1 MNEQKKLQIMFTAG
15 VLGTLAF
22 KKGLQ
27 NIPALDLDLYKYME
41 TIQNIEGAIGLA
53 IKSWIENWNL
63 AFKFQDINQ
72 KIKDQYGS
80 I

>member
-1 MNEQKKLQIMFTAG
+1 MTEQKKLEIMFTAG

-27 NIPALDLDLYKYME
+27 NIPALDLDLYKYLE
-41 TIQNIEGAIGLA
+41 KIQNIEGATILA
-53 IKSWIENWNL
+53 INSWIENWNL
-63 AFKFQDINQ
+63 AFKFQDINK

>member
-1 MNEQKKLQIMFTAG
+1 MNEQKKLEIIFAAG

-27 NIPALDLDLYKYME
+27 NIPALDRDLDKYLE
-41 TIQNIEGAIGLA
+41 EIQNIEGAILLA
-53 IKSWIENWNL
+53 LKSWIKNWNL
-63 AFKFQDINQ
+63 AFKFQDINKQ
-72 KIKDQYGS
+72 IKDQYGS

>member
-1 MNEQKKLQIMFTAG
+1 MNEQKKLEIIFAAG

-27 NIPALDLDLYKYME
+27 NIPALDRDLDKYLE
-41 TIQNIEGAIGLA
+41 EIQNIEGAILLA
-53 IKSWIENWNL
+53 LKSWIKNWNL
-63 AFKFQDINQ
+63 AFKFQDINKQ
-72 KIKDQYGS
+72 IKNQYGS